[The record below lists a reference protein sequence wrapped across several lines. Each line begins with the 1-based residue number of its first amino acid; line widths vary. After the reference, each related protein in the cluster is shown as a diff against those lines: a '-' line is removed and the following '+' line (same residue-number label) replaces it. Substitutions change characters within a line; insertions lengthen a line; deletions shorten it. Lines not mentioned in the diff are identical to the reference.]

1 MIPNSRLVKSTCH
14 SRSLKYLP
22 CQIYEHVS
30 LDINCLLKAPFDLQG
45 NTLILNQHSPPQP
58 STLLVRVCWWGGRSK
73 GGCKKGEEEANMDN
87 DRLVLLTSPLSLHV

>member
-1 MIPNSRLVKSTCH
+1 MIPNSRLDKSTCH

-22 CQIYEHVS
+22 CQIYEHVI

-45 NTLILNQHSPPQP
+45 KTLILNQHSPPQP
-58 STLLVRVCWWGGRSK
+58 SILLVRVCWWGGRSK

-87 DRLVLLTSPLSLHV
+87 DCLVLLTSPLSLHV